1 MRDWEKE
8 LAKID
13 KQLESLSDDALLPPS
28 EAPAGGAPGGR
39 APASTVPPGRPAAGG
54 AAGAPARTRPP
65 GGDVV
70 TPQQERTRTLGVAL
84 RLLLA
89 AALALGMLFWP
100 YKATCGL
107 DLLGYLAAVG
117 VVVVAGSW
125 SAVWS
130 WRHRSARAHVAAL
143 ILVGW
148 GLALAAAEVL
158 PRVGY
163 AQADPART
171 LWVCE

>member
-1 MRDWEKE
+1 MSRDWDKE

-13 KQLESLSDDALLPPS
+13 KQLESISDDALLPATRAPAAPPAAPGGGAKAPARAAAA
-28 EAPAGGAPGGR
+28 APAGA
-39 APASTVPPGRPAAGG
+39 
-54 AAGAPARTRPP
+54 
-65 GGDVV
+65 
-70 TPQQERTRTLGVAL
+70 TPQQERVRTLGVAL

-89 AALALGMLFWP
+89 AALAIAMPFWP

-107 DLLGYLAAVG
+107 DLAGYLAAVG
-117 VVVVAGSW
+117 VVVVAGGW

-143 ILVGW
+143 VLVGW

-158 PRVGY
+158 PRAGY
-163 AQADPART
+163 AKADPARA